1 MIQKIKIIKT
11 LIIIFSLSLSF
22 SANAQ
27 TVEEIIK
34 GRKAMFSENYQN
46 AKKISILLKSKR
58 IEEAKPLMKKISD
71 NYIKLL
77 DYFPENAKEGFKT
90 GALPSIWEN
99 KDEFNAL
106 MKKASDDMIKLAKAI
121 DTAEDLR
128 ENVYVRESLETS
140 QLSAKSGTR
149 FRSVSKET
157 NPPKISTTM
166 AADVVSEVRCGSKVG
181 GSAHNL
187 LNTPPAS
194 ISEPT
199 DASAIVLISDFS
211 LGTEEDIGDVDSDEE
226 MAPS

>member
-11 LIIIFSLSLSF
+11 LIIIFSLNLSF

-77 DYFPENAKEGFKT
+77 DYFPENTKEGFKT

-128 ENVYVRESLETS
+128 AVQKELTWSNCTACHS
-140 QLSAKSGTR
+140 R
-149 FRSVSKET
+149 FR
-157 NPPKISTTM
+157 
-166 AADVVSEVRCGSKVG
+166 
-181 GSAHNL
+181 
-187 LNTPPAS
+187 
-194 ISEPT
+194 
-199 DASAIVLISDFS
+199 
-211 LGTEEDIGDVDSDEE
+211 
-226 MAPS
+226 APH

>member
-11 LIIIFSLSLSF
+11 FIIIFSLSLSF

-77 DYFPENAKEGFKT
+77 DYFPENTKEGFKT
-90 GALPSIWEN
+90 EALPSIWEN
-99 KDEFNAL
+99 KDDFNAL
-106 MKKASDDMIKLAKAI
+106 MKKASEDMIKLAKAI

-128 ENVYVRESLETS
+128 VAQKELMWSNC
-140 QLSAKSGTR
+140 SACHNR
-149 FRSVSKET
+149 FR
-157 NPPKISTTM
+157 
-166 AADVVSEVRCGSKVG
+166 
-181 GSAHNL
+181 
-187 LNTPPAS
+187 
-194 ISEPT
+194 
-199 DASAIVLISDFS
+199 
-211 LGTEEDIGDVDSDEE
+211 
-226 MAPS
+226 APH

>member
-11 LIIIFSLSLSF
+11 FIIILSLSFSF

-46 AKKISILLKSKR
+46 GKKISILLKSNK

-77 DYFPENAKEGFKT
+77 DYFPENTKEGFKT
-90 GALPSIWEN
+90 EALPSIWEN

-106 MKKASDDMIKLAKAI
+106 MQKASDDMIKLAKAI

-128 ENVYVRESLETS
+128 VVQKELMWGNCSS
-140 QLSAKSGTR
+140 CHNR
-149 FRSVSKET
+149 FR
-157 NPPKISTTM
+157 
-166 AADVVSEVRCGSKVG
+166 
-181 GSAHNL
+181 
-187 LNTPPAS
+187 
-194 ISEPT
+194 
-199 DASAIVLISDFS
+199 
-211 LGTEEDIGDVDSDEE
+211 
-226 MAPS
+226 APH

>member
-1 MIQKIKIIKT
+1 MNLMIQKIRIIKS
-11 LIIIFSLSLSF
+11 LIIIFSLCFTF

-46 AKKISILLKSKR
+46 AKKISILLKSKK

-77 DYFPENAKEGFKT
+77 DYFPENTKEGFKT
-90 GALPSIWEN
+90 EALPTIWEN

-128 ENVYVRESLETS
+128 AAQKELMWSNC
-140 QLSAKSGTR
+140 SACHSK
-149 FRSVSKET
+149 FR
-157 NPPKISTTM
+157 
-166 AADVVSEVRCGSKVG
+166 
-181 GSAHNL
+181 
-187 LNTPPAS
+187 
-194 ISEPT
+194 
-199 DASAIVLISDFS
+199 
-211 LGTEEDIGDVDSDEE
+211 
-226 MAPS
+226 APH